1 MDTSNN
7 WTSIAHLLRPQGRRG
22 ELLAEVLTDFPDR
35 FAQTRE
41 AFLVRRTPT
50 GPVAQP
56 ITLEGH
62 WMHKGRV
69 VLKFAG
75 VGSITA
81 AEALRGLDLAIP
93 QEERVPLSD
102 GSVYID
108 DLIGCSLVDT
118 DQPGAPVV
126 GIVREVIQQP
136 QGVDLLVVDGT
147 GGVEHL
153 VPFAKAYLVRMD
165 LAARRV
171 EMALPEGLLAINAP
185 LTPEEQQQHASE
197 QPKMGT
203 STSSA
208 EDGPH
213 AIPRPHAL

>member
-1 MDTSNN
+1 VDTSNN

-22 ELLAEVLTDFPDR
+22 ELLAEVLTDFPYR
-35 FAQTRE
+35 FVQTRE
-41 AFLVRRTPT
+41 AFLVRRTAT
-50 GPVAQP
+50 GPVARP

-75 VGSITA
+75 VDSITD

-102 GSVYID
+102 DSVYID

-126 GIVREVIQQP
+126 GIVHEVIQQP

-147 GGVEHL
+147 DGVEHL
-153 VPFAKAYLVRMD
+153 VPFAKAYLVHMD
-165 LAARRV
+165 IPARRV

-185 LTPEEQQQHASE
+185 LTPEEQQQHAPL
-197 QPKMGT
+197 QYAAKT
-203 STSSA
+203 SATA
-208 EDGPH
+208 AQDGARDSTH
-213 AIPRPHAL
+213 THAL